1 MKRLIIVLFIVLF
14 AGIAWTGQKEELNW
28 EYRALVAE
36 FNVAQQMLPQFRA
49 LQDFGQ
55 RLDKMGFTIKDG
67 QVVERPKVE
76 PIKPAPEKKKGEP
89 KK

>member
-1 MKRLIIVLFIVLF
+1 MKKFVVVLAIVLM
-14 AGIAWTGQKEELNW
+14 AGVAWAGEKEELNW

-36 FNVAQQMLPQFRA
+36 FSVAQQMLPQFRA

-55 RLDKMGFTIKDG
+55 KLDAKGFTIEKG
-67 QVVERPKVE
+67 QVVEKP
-76 PIKPAPEKKKGEP
+76 KPAPKKEEP

>member
-1 MKRLIIVLFIVLF
+1 MKKLVIVLLIVLF
-14 AGIAWTGQKEELNW
+14 ASVAWAGEKEELNW

-55 RLDKMGFTIKDG
+55 RLDAKGFTIEKG
-67 QVVERPKVE
+67 QIVEKP
-76 PIKPAPEKKKGEP
+76 KPAPKGEP

>member
-1 MKRLIIVLFIVLF
+1 MKRLIIVLLIMLF
-14 AGIAWTGQKEELNW
+14 ASVVLAGEKEELNW

-36 FNVAQQMLPQFRA
+36 FNVTQQMLPQFRA

-55 RLDKMGFTIKDG
+55 KLDAKGFTIKDG
-67 QVVERPKVE
+67 QVVEKP
-76 PIKPAPEKKKGEP
+76 KPAPEKKKDEP